1 MSQPTERLSAWGA
14 EPPLWVRLLDAEV
27 QRTNITAAAKRI
39 GMNRATVSTVL
50 RNCYPSLSTAGVE
63 RRVMDALGRLD
74 CPAQGAVVTVVECQ
88 AFREKPAPT
97 HNPLAMQRWKA
108 SQHCPHN
115 PSCHAQE
122 SRHADRR

>member
-1 MSQPTERLSAWGA
+1 MSQPTERLLAWGT

-27 QRTNITAAAKRI
+27 ARSNMTAAAKRI

-63 RRVMDALGRLD
+63 RRVMDALGRLE
-74 CPAQGAVVTVVECQ
+74 CPALEATITVVQCQ

-97 HNPLAMQRWKA
+97 HNPLAMQHWKA
-108 SQHCPHN
+108 CQHCPHN
-115 PSCHAQE
+115 PSCQAQE
-122 SRHADRR
+122 SHHANRR